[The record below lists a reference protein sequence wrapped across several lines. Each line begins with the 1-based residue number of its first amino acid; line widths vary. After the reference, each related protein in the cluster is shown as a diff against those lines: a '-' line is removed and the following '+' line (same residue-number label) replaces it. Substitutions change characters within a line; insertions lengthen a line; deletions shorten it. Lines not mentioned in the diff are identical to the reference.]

1 MENWTCIHK
10 DASLF
15 NAEVMKGALDAE
27 QIPCVIINKQDTSY
41 LTFGYVELHVQN
53 DFVEKAKQLL
63 EIQ

>member
-10 DASLF
+10 DTSLF

-27 QIPCVIINKQDTSY
+27 QIPCVIVNKQDTSY
-41 LTFGYVELHVQN
+41 LTFGYIELHVQN
-53 DFVEKAKQLL
+53 EYVEQAKQLL